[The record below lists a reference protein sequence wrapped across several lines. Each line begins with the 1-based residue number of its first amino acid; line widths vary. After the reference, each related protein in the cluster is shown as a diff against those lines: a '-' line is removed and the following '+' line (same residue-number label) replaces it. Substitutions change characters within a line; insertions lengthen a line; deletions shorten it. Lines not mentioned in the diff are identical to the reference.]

1 MDILNRKAVL
11 VACCLLSAVVL
22 IADENQSETAPQ
34 PAGETTEAVIE
45 PKSPKTTKTT
55 DMEDT
60 TAEPVQ
66 STPQTGQPTE
76 LKPLVLKE
84 RIRAHANIDLPQDI

>member
-1 MDILNRKAVL
+1 MDILNRKAVQ

-34 PAGETTEAVIE
+34 PAEETTEAVIE
-45 PKSPKTTKTT
+45 PKSPKTTDT
-55 DMEDT
+55 EDT